1 MDETDDL
8 KESVKNQE
16 FPTIQP
22 NSEPETDVPET
33 SEETSGNT
41 ENKEIN
47 EASETEA
54 KSESGLIESLTA
66 LADSVLEKIEPVIEP
81 VEEAIKETIVEPIL
95 EAVAPLETEA
105 SEPVSAEP
113 QPVSSGE
120 NYKFYQAAKTSVL
133 TKAQPYEVQEADAE
147 EIAKTREI
155 KEKVEETIDEEELID
170 PLGIEALPQLPAVN
184 RARLQVQSPNR
195 VFLYWSLAG
204 NPFAT
209 LQKAFGNRAT
219 NYHLVLK
226 FRNLSHGGEQLFPV
240 GREGN
245 WWFDVQ
251 PAGRFQVDLG
261 LFAPNR
267 PFIRLFSSNSVETP
281 RSAPS
286 SRVDTEADWQV
297 SRVQFARVLDVSGYT
312 HDALPVVFGFG
323 EDGVFDE
330 MATVAVLNQLA
341 SNAPIAPETFAADE
355 MRVALSAL
363 AAGVSYEVLREQ
375 LSPALRAWFDSVLEQ
390 DANALSSENVLAALQ
405 AVLGD
410 EFVDEFAGFGEE
422 LQRIQLDPVF
432 GASAVHFPEIALP
445 RIFQKLPERLF
456 PNAENFPTSP
466 SFVNRES

>member
-1 MDETDDL
+1 MNEIDDL

-16 FPTIQP
+16 NPTILPQ
-22 NSEPETDVPET
+22 SEPQADAPERVEES
-33 SEETSGNT
+33 SEETT
-41 ENKEIN
+41 DTT
-47 EASETEA
+47 ETEA
-54 KSESGLIESLTA
+54 NAEGGLIESLTA
-66 LADSVLEKIEPVIEP
+66 IADSVLEKIEPVIEP
-81 VEEAIKETIVEPIL
+81 VEEAIKENIVEPIL
-95 EAVAPLETEA
+95 DVVAPVHAAEA
-105 SEPVSAEP
+105 P

-120 NYKFYQAAKTSVL
+120 NYKFYDAAQTSVL
-133 TKAQPYEVQEADAE
+133 TKTQPYEVQEIDEA

-155 KEKVEETIDEEELID
+155 KEKVEEAIDDEELLD
-170 PLGIEALPQLPAVN
+170 PLGIEALPQLPVVN

-195 VFLYWSLAG
+195 IFLYWSLAG

-219 NYHLVLK
+219 NYNLVLK

-240 GREGN
+240 GQQGN
-245 WWFDVQ
+245 WWFDAQ
-251 PAGRFQVDLG
+251 PNARFQVDLG
-261 LFAPNR
+261 LFAQNR
-267 PFIRLFSSNSVETP
+267 PFIRLFSSNAVETP
-281 RSAPS
+281 RAAPS
-286 SRVDTEADWQV
+286 PRADTEADWQI
-297 SRVQFARVLDVSGYT
+297 SRIQFARVLDVSGYT

-341 SNAPIAPETFAADE
+341 SNAPIAPETFDAAE

-363 AAGVSYEVLREQ
+363 AAGVEYEVLREQ

-390 DANALSSENVLAALQ
+390 DKDALRSENVLAALQ

-422 LQRIQLDPVF
+422 LQRIQLEPVF

-445 RIFQKLPERLF
+445 RIFRKLPENLF
-456 PNAENFPTSP
+456 PSSQSFPTSP
-466 SFVNRES
+466 TLR

>member
-1 MDETDDL
+1 MNEIDDL

-16 FPTIQP
+16 NPTILPQ
-22 NSEPETDVPET
+22 SEPEADAPERVGES
-33 SEETSGNT
+33 SEETT
-41 ENKEIN
+41 DTT
-47 EASETEA
+47 ETEA
-54 KSESGLIESLTA
+54 KAEGGLLESLA
-66 LADSVLEKIEPVIEP
+66 AIADSVLEKIEPVIEP
-81 VEEAIKETIVEPIL
+81 VEEAIKENIVEPIL
-95 EAVAPLETEA
+95 DVVAPIQAE
-105 SEPVSAEP
+105 EP

-120 NYKFYQAAKTSVL
+120 NYKFYDAAQTSVL
-133 TKAQPYEVQEADAE
+133 TKTQPYEIQEIDAE

-155 KEKVEETIDEEELID
+155 KEKVEETIDEEELLD
-170 PLGIEALPQLPAVN
+170 SLGIEALPQLPQIN

-195 VFLYWSLAG
+195 IFLYWSLAG

-219 NYHLVLK
+219 NYNLVLK
-226 FRNLSHGGEQLFPV
+226 FRNLSNGGEQIFPV

-245 WWFDVQ
+245 WWFDAQ
-251 PAGRFQVDLG
+251 PNARFQVDLG
-261 LFAPNR
+261 LFAQNR
-267 PFIRLFSSNSVETP
+267 PFIRLFSSNAVETP

-286 SRVDTEADWQV
+286 PRADTEADWQV
-297 SRVQFARVLDVSGYT
+297 SRIQFARVLDVSGYT

-341 SNAPIAPETFAADE
+341 SNAPIAPETFDAAE

-363 AAGVSYEVLREQ
+363 AAGVEYEVLREQ
-375 LSPALRAWFDSVLEQ
+375 LSPALQAWFDSVLEQ
-390 DANALSSENVLAALQ
+390 DKDALRSENVLAALQ

-422 LQRIQLDPVF
+422 LQRIQLEPVF

-445 RIFQKLPERLF
+445 RIFRKLPENLF
-456 PNAENFPTSP
+456 PSSQSFPTSP
-466 SFVNRES
+466 TY

>member
-1 MDETDDL
+1 MNEIDDL

-16 FPTIQP
+16 NPTILPQ
-22 NSEPETDVPET
+22 SEPQADAPERVEES
-33 SEETSGNT
+33 SEETSKTT
-41 ENKEIN
+41 EPEVKAEG
-47 EASETEA
+47 
-54 KSESGLIESLTA
+54 GLLESLA
-66 LADSVLEKIEPVIEP
+66 AIADSVLEKIEPVLEP
-81 VEEAIKETIVEPIL
+81 VEEAVKENIVEPIL
-95 EAVAPLETEA
+95 DVVAPIQAE
-105 SEPVSAEP
+105 EP

-120 NYKFYQAAKTSVL
+120 NYKFYDAAQTSML
-133 TKAQPYEVQEADAE
+133 TKTQPYEVQEIDEA
-147 EIAKTREI
+147 EIAKTRGI
-155 KEKVEETIDEEELID
+155 KEKVEEAIDDEELLD
-170 PLGIEALPQLPAVN
+170 PLGIEALPQLPAIN

-195 VFLYWSLAG
+195 IFLYWSLAG

-219 NYHLVLK
+219 NYNLVIK
-226 FRNLSHGGEQLFPV
+226 FRNLSHGGEQLFPI

-245 WWFDVQ
+245 WWFDAQ
-251 PAGRFQVDLG
+251 PNARFQVDLG
-261 LFAPNR
+261 LFAQNR
-267 PFIRLFSSNSVETP
+267 PFIRLFSSNAVETP

-286 SRVDTEADWQV
+286 PRADTEADWQV

-312 HDALPVVFGFG
+312 HDALPVIFGFG

-341 SNAPIAPETFAADE
+341 SNAPVAPETFDAAE

-363 AAGVSYEVLREQ
+363 AAGIEFEVLREQ

-390 DANALSSENVLAALQ
+390 DKDALRSENVLAALQ

-422 LQRIQLDPVF
+422 LQRIRLEPVF

-445 RIFQKLPERLF
+445 RIFQKLPENLF
-456 PNAENFPTSP
+456 PNSQNFPTSTAP
-466 SFVNRES
+466 RLG

>member
-1 MDETDDL
+1 MNEIDDL

-16 FPTIQP
+16 NPTILPQ
-22 NSEPETDVPET
+22 SEPEADAPERVEES
-33 SEETSGNT
+33 SEETSET
-41 ENKEIN
+41 N
-47 EASETEA
+47 EPEA
-54 KSESGLIESLTA
+54 KSETGLLESLTA
-66 LADSVLEKIEPVIEP
+66 IADSVLEKIEPVIEP
-81 VEEAIKETIVEPIL
+81 VEEAIKENIVEPIL
-95 EAVAPLETEA
+95 DAVAPIQAE
-105 SEPVSAEP
+105 EP

-120 NYKFYQAAKTSVL
+120 NYKFYDAAQTSVL
-133 TKAQPYEVQEADAE
+133 TKTQPYEIQEIDAE

-155 KEKVEETIDEEELID
+155 KEKVEETIDEEELLD
-170 PLGIEALPQLPAVN
+170 PLGIEALPQLPVIN

-195 VFLYWSLAG
+195 IFLYWSLAG

-219 NYHLVLK
+219 NYNLVLK

-240 GREGN
+240 GQQGN
-245 WWFDVQ
+245 WWFDAQ
-251 PAGRFQVDLG
+251 PNARFQVDLG
-261 LFAPNR
+261 LFAQNR
-267 PFIRLFSSNSVETP
+267 PFIRLFSSNAVETP

-286 SRVDTEADWQV
+286 PRADTEADWQV
-297 SRVQFARVLDVSGYT
+297 SRIQFARVLDVSGYT

-341 SNAPIAPETFAADE
+341 SNAPVAPETFDAAE

-363 AAGVSYEVLREQ
+363 AAGVEYEVLREQ
-375 LSPALRAWFDSVLEQ
+375 LSPSLRAWFDSVLEQ
-390 DANALSSENVLAALQ
+390 DKDALRSENVLAALQ

-410 EFVDEFAGFGEE
+410 DFVDEFAGFGEE
-422 LQRIQLDPVF
+422 LQRIQLEPVF

-456 PNAENFPTSP
+456 PNAQNFPTSP
-466 SFVNRES
+466 TY